1 MKRHPKHFTL
11 IELLVV
17 IAIIAILA
25 AMLLP
30 ALSKAREKARAISC
44 TSNQK
49 QVGLYF
55 ALYRNDNND
64 VLIGTGFDGTWNA
77 NRWPLSYLS
86 YSVDTSST
94 TFTGKKVEGVF
105 RCPSAIIADGNNRTS
120 QKYSYGLRNQF
131 WSNYDKNFMSNP
143 GAVWTASEQFFYK
156 ANNLPFIDIR
166 KIAKNQSQWFV
177 IGDSVRP
184 KDTSDGKM
192 CEPHHM
198 ININLDNGLWL
209 NHCNRTNL
217 LFADGHAEALSESQ
231 FFNLP
236 GMSNYH
242 AKVLLSAGTPPS
254 FL

>member
-94 TFTGKKVEGVF
+94 TFTGKRLRESSVAPA
-105 RCPSAIIADGNNRTS
+105 PSLPMATIAPHRNTVMGFATSFGATTTRT
-120 QKYSYGLRNQF
+120 L
-131 WSNYDKNFMSNP
+131 
-143 GAVWTASEQFFYK
+143 
-156 ANNLPFIDIR
+156 
-166 KIAKNQSQWFV
+166 
-177 IGDSVRP
+177 
-184 KDTSDGKM
+184 
-192 CEPHHM
+192 
-198 ININLDNGLWL
+198 
-209 NHCNRTNL
+209 
-217 LFADGHAEALSESQ
+217 
-231 FFNLP
+231 
-236 GMSNYH
+236 
-242 AKVLLSAGTPPS
+242 
-254 FL
+254 